1 MDLAVE
7 SALRVAIMDWVRER
21 AEVNGG
27 FLHRQELLTFAIGG
41 RDLPLIDFSRGI
53 RNPADFSTTLSI
65 VSAANGPYDDVESD
79 DGLLHYAYRKGDPF
93 TGDNRKLRAA
103 LETGLPLILFRKEVA
118 NYYLSLIHISE
129 PT

>member
-27 FLHRQELLTFAIGG
+27 FLYRHELLTFAIGG

-53 RNPADFSTTLSI
+53 RNPAGFSSTLSI
-65 VSAANGPYDDVESD
+65 VSAADGPYDDVESD
-79 DGLLHYAYRKGDPF
+79 DGFLHYAYRKGDHSCASCRRWRTASPP
-93 TGDNRKLRAA
+93 TRSTWPRGPATTSSTRARDR
-103 LETGLPLILFRKEVA
+103 PV
-118 NYYLSLIHISE
+118 
-129 PT
+129 